1 MPGHTLRPRYFVSRG
16 HNHFV
21 PLVATD
27 ELPTGMHLH
36 GAPRLMTL
44 ESAGG
49 MIFLGE
55 QPRPSATYNIS
66 SLDEISKDTAQ
77 ASLHEPP
84 AQVEKANDKAP
95 DYNVSKTRGEN
106 LSKDSSPTG
115 PPQHKKPK
123 SQDNPSSMR
132 LGQES
137 QKQTRQ
143 KPASINT
150 QVSVNSHT
158 GSAGNK
164 WTE

>member
-16 HNHFV
+16 PNHFV

-27 ELPTGMHLH
+27 ELPAGMHLH

-55 QPRPSATYNIS
+55 QPLPSASYNIS
-66 SLDEISKDTAQ
+66 SLDETSKDTAN

-84 AQVEKANDKAP
+84 AQVEKVNDKAL
-95 DYNVSKTRGEN
+95 DYNVSKIRGEA
-106 LSKDSSPTG
+106 LSKDSFPTG
-115 PPQHKKPK
+115 LLQHNK
-123 SQDNPSSMR
+123 SKGQDSPSSMK

-137 QKQTRQ
+137 QKQARP
-143 KPASINT
+143 KPASMNT
-150 QVSVNSHT
+150 QVSMNSDT
-158 GSAGNK
+158 GSAGI
-164 WTE
+164 